1 MEGFDLEKEMKEL
14 NLTTS
19 KESREDFLSYKVKP
33 SVIVYPRTEEEI
45 VKVVDYANRKRIP
58 IVTWGAGTSLT
69 GAVSCE
75 GCILIDMKYMSSI
88 LEINDVDW
96 YVRTQPGV
104 NLEYLNKKLME
115 RGFFLPPDPA
125 SFFLCSVGGA
135 VANSSGGM
143 RGVKYGT
150 FRDWVL
156 ALKVVLP
163 TGEIVKIGEP
173 LRKNRAGYDLTHLFV
188 GSEGTLGVITEIWF
202 RIVPLPK
209 RKLIPLLVSMPS
221 LDSTAGVISDIR
233 KSGIM
238 PEIAEFMDSEVL
250 KTLNVHLN
258 AGLKESEGGMLILLI
273 EDQDLE
279 SIRNIIRKWDGDLT
293 ELSDKEW
300 ERVYSL
306 RAQAAIALKASAKE
320 MLVEDIVVPVSKL
333 MDAIRKLK
341 ELEGKF
347 NVRMPVIAHIGD
359 GNLHPNILLEEKE
372 VALELFE
379 KVGEIAIE
387 LGGSISGEHGIGV
400 QKTKLMAIQL
410 AKHNG
415 VKVLEIMKRIK
426 EIIDPNDIMN
436 PGKYV
441 ELAYNESM
449 RN

>member
-202 RIVPLPK
+202 R
-209 RKLIPLLVSMPS
+209 
-221 LDSTAGVISDIR
+221 
-233 KSGIM
+233 
-238 PEIAEFMDSEVL
+238 
-250 KTLNVHLN
+250 
-258 AGLKESEGGMLILLI
+258 
-273 EDQDLE
+273 
-279 SIRNIIRKWDGDLT
+279 
-293 ELSDKEW
+293 
-300 ERVYSL
+300 
-306 RAQAAIALKASAKE
+306 
-320 MLVEDIVVPVSKL
+320 
-333 MDAIRKLK
+333 
-341 ELEGKF
+341 
-347 NVRMPVIAHIGD
+347 
-359 GNLHPNILLEEKE
+359 
-372 VALELFE
+372 
-379 KVGEIAIE
+379 
-387 LGGSISGEHGIGV
+387 
-400 QKTKLMAIQL
+400 
-410 AKHNG
+410 
-415 VKVLEIMKRIK
+415 
-426 EIIDPNDIMN
+426 
-436 PGKYV
+436 
-441 ELAYNESM
+441 
-449 RN
+449 